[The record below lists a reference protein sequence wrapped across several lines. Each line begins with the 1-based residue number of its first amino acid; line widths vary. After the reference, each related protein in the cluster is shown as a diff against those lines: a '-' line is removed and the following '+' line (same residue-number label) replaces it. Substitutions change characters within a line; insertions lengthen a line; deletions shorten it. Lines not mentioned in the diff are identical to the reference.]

1 MKVSLGLPTYNVD
14 LAHEFG
20 SAPAIAAVARAAEA
34 AGFDACFSDDHPIP
48 GEDAFAFG
56 SHHSYDLLVVLSMV
70 AAVTER
76 LRLHTN
82 LLILPFRNP
91 FLSAKGIATL
101 DACSGGRVICGV
113 GVGYGAT
120 EFAALGVD
128 FAERNELCDEAID
141 VMKAVWTGDTL
152 TLTGRHFDVPANSAR
167 PVPAQ
172 TPHPPIWI
180 GGNSKQAIRRAVERA
195 DGWSPFPNPAE
206 GAAERRTP
214 VIDTVDALRRR
225 IDYARA
231 HAEAVGRTDPL
242 EIVFMPLGSGGQK
255 LDMWTSELPTAPWVV
270 DSAAELREAGVTYL
284 AVTLPGQTL
293 DEFTDQVAWFGSEV
307 LPEVEKL

>member
-20 SAPAIAAVARAAEA
+20 SAPAIAAVARAAEV

-70 AAVTER
+70 AAATER

-113 GVGYGAT
+113 GVGYGA
-120 EFAALGVD
+120 
-128 FAERNELCDEAID
+128 
-141 VMKAVWTGDTL
+141 
-152 TLTGRHFDVPANSAR
+152 
-167 PVPAQ
+167 
-172 TPHPPIWI
+172 
-180 GGNSKQAIRRAVERA
+180 
-195 DGWSPFPNPAE
+195 
-206 GAAERRTP
+206 
-214 VIDTVDALRRR
+214 
-225 IDYARA
+225 
-231 HAEAVGRTDPL
+231 
-242 EIVFMPLGSGGQK
+242 
-255 LDMWTSELPTAPWVV
+255 
-270 DSAAELREAGVTYL
+270 AELRDAGVTYL

-293 DEFTDQVAWFGSEV
+293 DEFTDQVAWFGAEV